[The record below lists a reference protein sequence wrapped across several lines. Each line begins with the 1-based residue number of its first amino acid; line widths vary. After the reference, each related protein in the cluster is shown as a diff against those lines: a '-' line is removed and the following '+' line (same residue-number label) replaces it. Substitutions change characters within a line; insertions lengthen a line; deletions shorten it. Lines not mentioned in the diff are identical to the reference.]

1 MRNRTQRNTRQR
13 QVILEQ
19 LRTVH
24 THPTAAELHQ
34 LARRRLPKLSLG
46 TVYRNLELLTSAGL
60 IRKLDTGG
68 GQARYDADCTH
79 HFHVRCVRCG
89 RLDDAHGLPADPVKE
104 SVGTLDGYDIL
115 GYRLQ
120 FEGICPAC
128 RSRPSRDER
137 QDARKEEPSTRD
149 RRSKGTRSSRPSGH
163 EA

>member
-1 MRNRTQRNTRQR
+1 MA
-13 QVILEQ
+13 
-19 LRTVH
+19 H

-46 TVYRNLELLTSAGL
+46 TVYRNLELLSGAGL

-68 GQARYDADCTH
+68 GEARYDADCTH

-89 RLDDAHGLPADPVKE
+89 RLDDAHGLSADPVKGN
-104 SVGTLDGYDIL
+104 VKTLDGYDIL

-120 FEGICPAC
+120 FEGICPTC

-137 QDARKEEPSTRD
+137 QNARKENRLTRD
-149 RRSKGTRSSRPSGH
+149 RRSGGTRGSRPAGH